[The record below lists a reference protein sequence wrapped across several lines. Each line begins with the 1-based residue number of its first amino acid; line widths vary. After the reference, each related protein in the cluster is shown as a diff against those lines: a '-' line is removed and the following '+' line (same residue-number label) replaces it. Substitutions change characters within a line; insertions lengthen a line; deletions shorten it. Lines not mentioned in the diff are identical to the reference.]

1 MTAEAIRRGYTSSKQ
16 AGDGWWKQN
25 CSRDTWRW
33 FNRWGFRWNVKLS
46 TYDYIAPSWRS
57 YHYDLHL
64 TMWLDGVSDWEVPLY
79 SKSVAC
85 SAPQKELKIYARFGM
100 GSSYSMR
107 TMKLLKNTPTTCK
120 ISSRSLGTATRG
132 VANDVAIQWWYHA
145 RQSSDFIQFCRKGR
159 GVQHV
164 SVTLRSPFKTNF
176 QGRMLMTDYLLNRCQ
191 FCWIRGRTWRG
202 TASYNIL
209 PFSSSRAG
217 YTTHILKC
225 SRRCWRLWRTTS
237 NVFFM
242 KELPLETNI
251 SALR

>member
-16 AGDGWWKQN
+16 AGDGRWKQN

-46 TYDYIAPSWRS
+46 TYDYIAPSGEVITMTYIS
-57 YHYDLHL
+57 PCDLMAFL
-64 TMWLDGVSDWEVPLY
+64 IEKYPSILVGGLQCPTERAQNLRTFWDG
-79 SKSVAC
+79 
-85 SAPQKELKIYARFGM
+85 F
-100 GSSYSMR
+100 
-107 TMKLLKNTPTTCK
+107 KLQHADHKNTPTTCK

-132 VANDVAIQWWYHA
+132 VANDVAIQWWYHV

-191 FCWIRGRTWRG
+191 FCWIRGRT
-202 TASYNIL
+202 
-209 PFSSSRAG
+209 
-217 YTTHILKC
+217 
-225 SRRCWRLWRTTS
+225 
-237 NVFFM
+237 
-242 KELPLETNI
+242 
-251 SALR
+251 